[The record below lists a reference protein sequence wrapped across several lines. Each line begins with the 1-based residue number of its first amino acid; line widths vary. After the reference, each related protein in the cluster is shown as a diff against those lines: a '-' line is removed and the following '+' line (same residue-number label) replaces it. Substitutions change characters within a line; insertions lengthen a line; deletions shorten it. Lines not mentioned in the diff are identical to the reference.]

1 MDLES
6 DSGSD
11 VEVIEETMSTSEIPL
26 FLSETTFFSKPFK
39 PSGPWKVLLGKTS
52 SANESY
58 KVLQTHE
65 EIKQFGSIAQST
77 INLNSSGTAYI
88 TMKSNQSSK
97 MIKIPPETRIG
108 SVKITRPFVK
118 DTICNA
124 KYDLMASSNVE
135 LGIGESKWIHLVLTA
150 SLLMNKPLC
159 VREYH
164 GVNVSSH
171 LLFLPLEIEQN
182 SLRTVL
188 MTGQSFLF
196 KNKYSSPMMIKKGQK
211 VAYASCCHGH
221 YEDSKCFRPSAFQP
235 IPVLVQGVPK

>member
-1 MDLES
+1 METDS
-6 DSGSD
+6 DSD
-11 VEVIEETMSTSEIPL
+11 IEVIDTISTSVIPI

-77 INLNSSGTAYI
+77 INLNSSGTSYI

-221 YEDSKCFRPSAFQP
+221 YENSKCFRPSAFQP
-235 IPVLVQGVPK
+235 IPVLVQGMPK